1 MSASICCL
9 CSLFTECEGFPR
21 PEVVWSSKVNND
33 KRYHID
39 GIFTNG
45 GSYWLA
51 ASQQKG
57 HGFTIKLSNCYL
69 KIAGVQIKNVKHGSK
84 TFHRVT
90 KGYTVLGGVKEDGQ
104 WEQLL
109 KEEFDNPFGGGVSP
123 PNLQTFHLQEAVEV
137 KFIRFDI
144 NSYYGGKGGGLDYFA
159 VITLS
164 GNCCLSNV

>member
-1 MSASICCL
+1 M
-9 CSLFTECEGFPR
+9 EG
-21 PEVVWSSKVNND
+21 K
-33 KRYHID
+33 
-39 GIFTNG
+39 
-45 GSYWLA
+45 YWLA
-51 ASQQKG
+51 ANGHIG
-57 HGFTIKLSNCYL
+57 HGFTIKLSDCNL

-84 TFHRVT
+84 KRGYRVT

-109 KEEFDNPFGGGVSP
+109 KEEFDNPFDGGVP
-123 PNLQTFHLQEAVEV
+123 PPILQTFHLQEAVEV

>member
-1 MSASICCL
+1 MLISW
-9 CSLFTECEGFPR
+9 GF
-21 PEVVWSSKVNND
+21 
-33 KRYHID
+33 
-39 GIFTNG
+39 
-45 GSYWLA
+45 
-51 ASQQKG
+51 
-57 HGFTIKLSNCYL
+57 GFTIKLSDCKL

-90 KGYTVLGGVKEDGQ
+90 KGYTVFGGVKEDGQ

-109 KEEFDNPFGGGVSP
+109 KEEFDNPFEGGVP
-123 PNLQTFHLQEAVEV
+123 PPILQTFHLQEAVEV